1 MLILAGLLLSLHYHI
16 ILRARASSKPCIKG
30 NNEEVTVLEMSTAKV
45 VNGISTEQIQ
55 GMIAAVKK
63 QPQMA
68 QAKIYA
74 KNKWISG
81 FNNEALIKDF
91 EMGGALNTTSR
102 KTPFVI
108 AGDHPPELL
117 GTNKAPASVEV
128 LLAALGHCISNG
140 FAMYGAAMGIPVE
153 SLTID
158 VEGDIDLQGLLMLP
172 EPGKVRAG
180 FQEIRVTYYVKSK
193 ATKDQLEKLAK
204 MSEDFSPVR
213 DSIRAVKF
221 SSKLVIQ

>member
-1 MLILAGLLLSLHYHI
+1 VI
-16 ILRARASSKPCIKG
+16 ILK
-30 NNEEVTVLEMSTAKV
+30 MQTAKKV
-45 VNGISTEQIQ
+45 VNGINVEQIQ
-55 GMIAAVKK
+55 GMLDAVKK

-74 KNKWISG
+74 KTKWKSG

-91 EMGGALNTTSR
+91 KMGGAMNTTSR
-102 KTPFVI
+102 KSPFVI

-117 GTNKAPASVEV
+117 GTNKGAASVEV
-128 LLAALGHCISNG
+128 LLAALGHCIANG

-172 EPGKVRAG
+172 EPGKVRPG
-180 FQEIRVTYYVKSK
+180 FQEIRATYYVKSN
-193 ATKDQLEKLAK
+193 APNQQLEKLAK

-213 DSIRAVKF
+213 DSVRAVRF
-221 SSKLVIQ
+221 SSKIVVQ

>member
-1 MLILAGLLLSLHYHI
+1 VI
-16 ILRARASSKPCIKG
+16 ILKMLTGKKI
-30 NNEEVTVLEMSTAKV
+30 
-45 VNGISTEQIQ
+45 VNGIDVEQIQ

-74 KNKWISG
+74 KTKWKSG
-81 FNNEALIKDF
+81 FNNEASIKDF
-91 EMGGALNTTSR
+91 EMGGTMNTTSR
-102 KTPFVI
+102 KSPFII

-117 GTNKAPASVEV
+117 GTNKGATSVEV
-128 LLAALGHCISNG
+128 LLAALGHCIANG

-172 EPGKVRAG
+172 EPGKVRPG
-180 FQEIRVTYYVKSK
+180 FQEIRATYYVKS
-193 ATKDQLEKLAK
+193 AAPRDQLEKLAK

-221 SSKLVIQ
+221 TSKLVVQ